1 MKKSITSIC
10 VFCGSSASPDPA
22 FTDGARRMG
31 ELLAERG
38 ITLVYG
44 AGKSGMMGALA
55 HGALEKCGVV
65 IGVTHKHEADHW
77 SFQEGLERV
86 EVLETLQQ
94 RKARMIE
101 LADAIVVLPGGFGT
115 LDEFSEMLAWR
126 QIGLHDKPI
135 ALLNIKGY
143 FDGLLT
149 WVQRAAQEQYIR
161 PGDMQLFFVE
171 EDPER
176 LLNRLRQK

>member
-1 MKKSITSIC
+1 MKNFITSIC
-10 VFCGSSASPDPA
+10 VFCGSSASPDPV
-22 FTDGARRMG
+22 FTEAARRMG
-31 ELLAERG
+31 GLLAERS

-44 AGKSGMMGALA
+44 AGKAGMMGALA
-55 HGALEKCGVV
+55 QGTLEKHGTV
-65 IGVTHKHEADHW
+65 IGVTHQHEADHW

-135 ALLNIKGY
+135 ALLNTKGF

-149 WVQRAAQEQYIR
+149 WVNRAAQEQYIR
-161 PGDMQLFFVE
+161 PRDKELFFVE
-171 EDPER
+171 EDPGRLLER
-176 LLNRLRQK
+176 LKQR

>member
-1 MKKSITSIC
+1 
-10 VFCGSSASPDPA
+10 
-22 FTDGARRMG
+22 MG

-126 QIGLHDKPI
+126 QIGI
-135 ALLNIKGY
+135 ASC
-143 FDGLLT
+143 
-149 WVQRAAQEQYIR
+149 R
-161 PGDMQLFFVE
+161 
-171 EDPER
+171 ER
-176 LLNRLRQK
+176 V

>member
-1 MKKSITSIC
+1 MKESIASIC

-22 FTDGARRMG
+22 FADGARRLG
-31 ELLAERG
+31 EELAERG

-44 AGKSGMMGALA
+44 AGKSGRMGALA
-55 HGALEKCGVV
+55 QGALEKCGAV
-65 IGVTHKHEADHW
+65 IGVTHQHEADHW

-101 LADAIVVLPGGFGT
+101 LVDAIVVLPGGFGT

-135 ALLNIKGY
+135 ALLNIKSY
-143 FDGLLT
+143 FDGLLA
-149 WVQRAAQEQYIR
+149 WMQRAAQEQYIR
-161 PGDMQLFFVE
+161 PGDLELFFVE

-176 LLNRLRQK
+176 LLDRLKQ